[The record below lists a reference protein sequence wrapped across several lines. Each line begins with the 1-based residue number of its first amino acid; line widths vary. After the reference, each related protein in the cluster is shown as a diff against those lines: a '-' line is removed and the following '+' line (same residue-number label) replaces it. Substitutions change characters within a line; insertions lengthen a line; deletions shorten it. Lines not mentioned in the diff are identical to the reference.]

1 MSRQAEVWLSRV
13 ALWLPALLFLALNAG
28 LFSFHRGVLASRVT
42 AFESRRAQAEE
53 QSARLESEEA
63 TLAARLAAI
72 EANRAQRE
80 TLYRDWFSTPDLRLT
95 SAIAEVKQ
103 LATRSGL
110 QIRAIAYPQE
120 RIADYGLARR
130 SFRFSVE
137 GSYPALR
144 QLVYLIEM
152 TPSFLVLDRIQV
164 GEVRAGGDLRA
175 ELELST
181 LFVDA
186 VAPAAAGERSSS

>member
-1 MSRQAEVWLSRV
+1 MSRRAEVWLSR
-13 ALWLPALLFLALNAG
+13 ASLWLPALLFLLLNAG
-28 LFSFHRGVLASRVT
+28 LFSFHRGVLATRVA
-42 AFESRRAQAEE
+42 AFEARYSQAEG
-53 QSARLESEEA
+53 QSAGLARQEA
-63 TLAARLAAI
+63 ELAARLAGI
-72 EANRAQRE
+72 EANRARRE
-80 TLYRDWFSTPDLRLT
+80 ELYRDWFSTPDLRLT

-103 LATRSGL
+103 LAARSGL

-120 RIADYGLARR
+120 LIADYGLARR

-181 LFVDA
+181 LFA
-186 VAPAAAGERSSS
+186 APATPAAPAGNSSS

>member
-42 AFESRRAQAEE
+42 AFEARRAQAEE
-53 QSARLESEEA
+53 QSGRLEREEA

-72 EANRAQRE
+72 EANRVLRE

-95 SAIAEVKQ
+95 SAIAEVKE

-181 LFVDA
+181 LFADA
-186 VAPAAAGERSSS
+186 VAPAAAAGRSSS